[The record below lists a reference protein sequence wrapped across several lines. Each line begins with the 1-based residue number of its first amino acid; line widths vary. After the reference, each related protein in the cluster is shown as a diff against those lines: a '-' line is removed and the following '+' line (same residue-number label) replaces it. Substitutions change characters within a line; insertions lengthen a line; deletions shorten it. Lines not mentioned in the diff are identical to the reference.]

1 MIKVLKLTNGDDI
14 IADVENSSESIA
26 VKNAYRIVMTPEGLG
41 LMPFML
47 FSKDKNFVIASSNV
61 LASGEPEEEI
71 RNAYSSQ
78 TGGVVVPVGSNM
90 LITE

>member
-1 MIKVLKLTNGDDI
+1 MIKVLKLTNGDDV
-14 IADVENSSESIA
+14 IADVESSTDSTT

-47 FSKDKNFVIASSNV
+47 FSKDKNFVISTSKI

-78 TGGVVVPVGSNM
+78 TGGVVVPIGSNM